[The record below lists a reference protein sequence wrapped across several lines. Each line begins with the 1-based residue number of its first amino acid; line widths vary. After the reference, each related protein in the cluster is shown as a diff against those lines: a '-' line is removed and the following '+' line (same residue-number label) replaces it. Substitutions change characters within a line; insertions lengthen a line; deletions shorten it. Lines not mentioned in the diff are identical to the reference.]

1 MSMAFVSF
9 DRLRGQIQAA
19 LETIQLPGSAPPI
32 YLIRSLHGKVSIS
45 VSHEF
50 EDDEDLRGA
59 LERLTLALYPRLG
72 AHGYSSG
79 RKPLWVWPELL
90 AMVDGA
96 AEEIAPGV
104 FLEDRRTSSSD
115 WWTVDGPDPGG
126 RAIRYTLY
134 SVRGGVG
141 RSTTAAVLAWRLA
154 HRGEDVLVVDLDLDS
169 PGLGAALFGEPVRP
183 DFGVTDWFVEELVGQ
198 GDRVLPEM
206 VGSPAW
212 AGELPGNVWIAPAH
226 GRAPGEFLAKLGR
239 VYMDTEEDPWIARL
253 RRLLDGLEARLK
265 PTVVLLDSRSGFH
278 DSAAAVTNL
287 GVEILLFGLDSPATW
302 AGYRALFEHW
312 RALGLSGRIRER
324 LSFVSGLTPRTDADH
339 YLARFL
345 ENLGDLFRPRLDDTL
360 AGGADTGAHAIGN
373 GVPARAAPPD
383 PMVIYRDRGLAT
395 GSPLRR
401 ISESV
406 VMPAYAS
413 FLPRFE
419 QRHRARFPGPTPGA
433 PSSSTGLG
441 TRETGTG

>member
-1 MSMAFVSF
+1 MSMGFVSF

-212 AGELPGNVWIAPAH
+212 AGELPGNVWP
-226 GRAPGEFLAKLGR
+226 EF
-239 VYMDTEEDPWIARL
+239 
-253 RRLLDGLEARLK
+253 
-265 PTVVLLDSRSGFH
+265 DSS
-278 DSAAAVTNL
+278 
-287 GVEILLFGLDSPATW
+287 
-302 AGYRALFEHW
+302 
-312 RALGLSGRIRER
+312 
-324 LSFVSGLTPRTDADH
+324 
-339 YLARFL
+339 
-345 ENLGDLFRPRLDDTL
+345 
-360 AGGADTGAHAIGN
+360 
-373 GVPARAAPPD
+373 
-383 PMVIYRDRGLAT
+383 
-395 GSPLRR
+395 
-401 ISESV
+401 
-406 VMPAYAS
+406 
-413 FLPRFE
+413 
-419 QRHRARFPGPTPGA
+419 
-433 PSSSTGLG
+433 
-441 TRETGTG
+441 